1 MIRQRE
7 ATQVAEALLSGQS
20 LLVLGEPG
28 AGKTTLAE
36 MVRSQLADQGY
47 QAAIASY
54 SGSAK
59 DLLEELADQTGVDL
73 LTDDEKPK
81 KKTATQLKAD
91 LLERLST
98 DKILLIADD
107 AHRWSSS
114 LRYWLEDLWRAKALL
129 LLLAW
134 EPPNKDIFAKLPIFK
149 LEPLKDEEI
158 RNIMREEAQR
168 QGINLSISELSRLQA
183 AAGNNPA
190 IARRVIRE
198 AALGLSVGESNQQHY
213 QYIDGTPILL
223 ALLCCIGVV
232 RFVGIGMGD
241 KAIYIIGGILTL
253 LTLAVRAILYAA
265 NRGGRKL

>member
-1 MIRQRE
+1 VNLREKE
-7 ATQVAEALLSGQS
+7 ATQITEALLSGQS

-36 MVRSQLADQGY
+36 EVRSRLRKQGY
-47 QAAIASY
+47 QTAIASY

-59 DLLEELADQTGVDL
+59 DLLEELADQMGVDL

-91 LLERLST
+91 LLERFT
-98 DKILLIADD
+98 GNKTLLIADD

-114 LRYWLEDLWRAKALL
+114 LRYWLEDIWRAKGLM

-134 EPPNKDIFAKLPIFK
+134 EPSPKDIFGKLPIVK
-149 LEPLKDEEI
+149 LDSLKDDEI
-158 RNIMREEAQR
+158 RAIMREEAQR
-168 QGINLSISELSRLQA
+168 QGVTLSIAELSRLQA

-190 IARRVIRE
+190 IAKRVVRE
-198 AALGLSVGESNQQHY
+198 AALGLSVGDSTQHY
-213 QYIDGTPILL
+213 QYIDGTPLFL
-223 ALLCCIGVV
+223 ALLCCVGMV
-232 RFVGIGMGD
+232 RFVGLGMGD
-241 KAIYIIGGILTL
+241 KAIYMIGGMLTL

-265 NRGGRKL
+265 NRGGRRL